1 MKDADPGKWCYY
13 DSIKRLCIQF
23 AVRIFPVRNQRLRD
37 IAADISYSA
46 AVKELWMID
55 FVRVGKKIQEER
67 LNHGM
72 SQDILAECLSVTR
85 QALSRWENGLSAPS
99 IDSLIILSR
108 IFGVSFEE
116 LLCLEDDPE
125 IDPENIFAGHDRDFI
140 IQGILDGR
148 IHVDLEDVF
157 YQFSPSER
165 MRILI
170 AIRDG
175 SFRYPVSEDLYSV
188 LTQGERKFMNG
199 GNEHV

>member
-1 MKDADPGKWCYY
+1 
-13 DSIKRLCIQF
+13 
-23 AVRIFPVRNQRLRD
+23 
-37 IAADISYSA
+37 
-46 AVKELWMID
+46 MID

-72 SQDILAECLSVTR
+72 SQDVLAEVLSVTR

-99 IDSLIILSR
+99 IDSLITLSR

-116 LLCLEDDPE
+116 LLCLEENIE

-140 IQGILDGR
+140 VQGIIDGR
-148 IHVDLEDVF
+148 IKADLEDVL

-170 AIRDG
+170 AIREG
-175 SFRYPVSEDLYSV
+175 RLPYPVSEDLRSV

-199 GNEHV
+199 GNDDV